1 MRLTVTTPQ
10 AVVLDV
16 ADVSAVRAEDA
27 SGDFGIR
34 PGHVDFLT
42 VLAPSV
48 ITWRQNGVPRHL
60 AVRGGVL
67 TVRDGALVQVATRQ
81 AFCGGDLD
89 HLERVLLDSIA
100 LEAAEE
106 KAGRRHAARL
116 QATVARLV
124 QRYLHAGQDAAP
136 NPDAHAPHRPGGAP

>member
-16 ADVSAVRAEDA
+16 ADVTAVRAEDA
-27 SGDFGIR
+27 SGDFGIC

-42 VLAPSV
+42 VLTPSV
-48 ITWRQNGVPRHL
+48 ITYRQNGVLRHL

-67 TVRDGALVQVATRQ
+67 TVRDGASVLVATRQ
-81 AFCGGDLD
+81 AFSGGDLD
-89 HLERVLLDSIA
+89 HLERVLLDSTA
-100 LEAAEE
+100 QEAAEE

-116 QATVARLV
+116 QATVTRLV
-124 QRYLHAGQDAAP
+124 QRYLHAGPDAAP
-136 NPDAHAPHRPGGAP
+136 NHDAHAPHRPGGAP